1 MATTA
6 WIKKYE
12 KYAIVATIFAIS
24 IPLATLYFG
33 VHWLMD
39 ILFGEIFAI
48 AAVAI
53 AFWLNNKI

>member
-1 MATTA
+1 
-6 WIKKYE
+6 
-12 KYAIVATIFAIS
+12 
-24 IPLATLYFG
+24 
-33 VHWLMD
+33 MD